1 MTTNDTTNST
11 TTGMGG
17 AGAHRAETG
26 SGPEADN
33 RSADETPEVAEL
45 QADIERTR
53 ADLAQTVDQL
63 TAKLD
68 VKTRVRNRVSDTKE
82 TATGQLRR
90 LRDQATDDGGKPTP
104 TTMGVGGGVL
114 AAAVAV
120 LVVVLWRRNNTPRRI
135 KRRRP

>member
-1 MTTNDTTNST
+1 MTTNDTGST
-11 TTGMGG
+11 
-17 AGAHRAETG
+17 GAHRADT
-26 SGPEADN
+26 STGPEAD

-68 VKTRVRNRVSDTKE
+68 VKTRVRNRVTDTKE
-82 TATGQLRR
+82 TASVRLRR
-90 LRDQATDDGGKPTP
+90 LRDQATDADGKPTP
-104 TTMGVGGGVL
+104 TTISVGGGVL
-114 AAAVAV
+114 AATVAV

-135 KRRRP
+135 KRRR